1 MEVIF
6 APLQQLRQLSSKI
19 GTYLY
24 GPGRLSTIL
33 LPDTYLGTYLKEN
46 QDKLSADTENYF
58 LIVSDALMHLTLKI
72 NP

>member
-24 GPGRLSTIL
+24 GPGRLSTNSFS
-33 LPDTYLGTYLKEN
+33 YLKEN
-46 QDKLSADTENYF
+46 QGKLSADTENYF
-58 LIVSDALMHLTLKI
+58 LIVGDALMHLTLKI